1 MLGLILGSAFSGPD
15 PGARLGLTL
24 RPETVAT
31 PVGDWTLHHVEGDA
45 EGRAL
50 RADGVGG
57 VVSLRHGT
65 PHRFLPNQIPYR
77 AQAWAMRAA
86 GAESVL
92 VTSSVGVMTE
102 RLPLYQPILLSDILY
117 PENRLPDGSACT
129 LFPAPTAEQGHL
141 VLSDGLLS
149 ERLGDEIARVA
160 DRAGVEIARGA
171 VFAYAGGPR
180 GKTAAENAMWA
191 RLGAEVNSMTLA
203 PEAVLAAEGG
213 ASVAGL
219 VVGHKYSVPG
229 RQNPDEGG
237 IAASLDASR
246 EATRSIARAY
256 LESARPIQSGNHLY
270 RFDSE

>member
-31 PVGDWTLHHVEGDA
+31 PFGDWTLHHVEGDA